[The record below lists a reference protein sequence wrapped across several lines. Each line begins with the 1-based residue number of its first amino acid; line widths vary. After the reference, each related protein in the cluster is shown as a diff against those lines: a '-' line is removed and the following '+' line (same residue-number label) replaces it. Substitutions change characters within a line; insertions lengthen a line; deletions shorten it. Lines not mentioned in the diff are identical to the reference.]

1 MEIQQMM
8 TMTKQILQEVTPK
21 LQVGIHQRQQT
32 ITMDKQIQRHPQLQ
46 ITALPMG
53 QMYPLTQLTPHHFLQ
68 CLKMY
73 VALVL
78 VVPYLLWVLAYLGAN
93 ISGI

>member
-1 MEIQQMM
+1 MI
-8 TMTKQILQEVTPK
+8 TMHKQILRVVILK
-21 LQVGIHQRQQT
+21 LQAAIHQQQQI
-32 ITMDKQIQRHPQLQ
+32 ITMDKQTQQRQQQP

-53 QMYPLTQLTPHHFLQ
+53 QMYQSIQLTPHHFRQ

-78 VVPYLLWVLAYLGAN
+78 VVPCLLWVLAYLQA
-93 ISGI
+93 SM